1 MIHKKKKI
9 NSVLTI
15 KIYKTNSIIIIIVVL
30 VAVS

>member
-1 MIHKKKKI
+1 MIHKKIYI